1 MGSWLE
7 EFSFPGLFGTELVFS
22 SNVFLI
28 SKQGQI
34 LEVGWRSLVLQK
46 SSGLLA
52 WIDIALTWD
61 ECL

>member
-7 EFSFPGLFGTELVFS
+7 EFSFPGLFGMELVFS

-46 SSGLLA
+46 PSGSLGM
-52 WIDIALTWD
+52 D
-61 ECL
+61 